1 MKRNICLLLILFLCV
16 SLYGCFLDPA
26 ENLYAVP
33 KQPAS
38 FYNLNSVIEHVMTE
52 STSYSPPV
60 SGENQQA
67 VQMADLDG
75 DRDDE
80 AIVYLK
86 ADGDKPLSLC
96 VFDKQEDSY
105 RLLARIDGVGNS
117 FDQVQYVPFDDRP
130 GNEIVVGR
138 RLGDG
143 VTQVLSVLSIQDGAL
158 TELIN
163 TPYYEFI
170 TADLNA
176 DGLRDVVLLHQDA
189 TAQNGVAVYYHWSDG
204 QPVRDLE
211 AELSAPVSA
220 IKRLITGRMCE
231 GVPAVFVASAYGEG
245 KIVTDIFGLRENAFV
260 NLTVSDDTD
269 TGVQTVREY
278 YVYSSD
284 IDSDGLIELPR
295 LIPMPSIPGDESS
308 NNQSLIRWYNL
319 QLSGREQD
327 KRLTYH
333 NYSDGWY
340 LTIPEEW
347 KDRIAVTSYAA
358 FGSARGYCFMDVE
371 SEESIFSIVAISNEG
386 AAAAIKN
393 SGWSELAQKG
403 ETTYACLLGQ
413 AAERYKLDVEAL
425 RELFRFIRI
434 DWNTGET

>member
-1 MKRNICLLLILFLCV
+1 MKRNICLITVLALCV
-16 SLYGCFLDPA
+16 CLSGCFLDPA

-33 KQPAS
+33 KQSAS
-38 FYNLNSVIEHVMTE
+38 FYNLNSAIERVM
-52 STSYSPPV
+52 SDGASYSPPV

-86 ADGDKPLSLC
+86 SDGDKPLSLC
-96 VFDKQEDSY
+96 VFDKIDESY
-105 RLLARIDGVGNS
+105 RLLARIDGVGNG
-117 FDQVQYVPFDDRP
+117 FDQVQYVPFDDRE

-143 VTQVLSVLSIQDGAL
+143 VTQVLSVLSIQDGTL

-176 DGLRDVVLLHQDA
+176 DGLRDVVLLHQEA
-189 TAQNGVAVYYHWSDG
+189 TAQNGVAVYYRWADG
-204 QPVRDLE
+204 QPVRELE
-211 AELSAPVSA
+211 AELSTPVSA
-220 IKRLITGRMCE
+220 IKRLVTGRMCE

-245 KIVTDIFGLRENAFV
+245 KIVTDIFGLRDNAFA

-284 IDSDGLIELPR
+284 IDLDGYIELPR
-295 LIPMPSIPGDESS
+295 LLPMPSLPDDESS

-319 QLSGREQD
+319 LLSGREQD
-327 KRLTYH
+327 KSLTYH

-340 LTIPEEW
+340 LTVPEDW
-347 KDRIAVTSYAA
+347 SDRLAVTNFTA
-358 FGSARGYCFMDVE
+358 FGSTRGYRFVDVE
-371 SEESIFSIVAISNEG
+371 SKESIFSIIAISNEN
-386 AAAAIKN
+386 AASAVK
-393 SGWSELAQKG
+393 SSDWSELAQKG
-403 ETTYACLLGQ
+403 ETTYACLLGE
-413 AAERYKLDVEAL
+413 AAQRYGLDVPTL
-425 RELFRFIRI
+425 RKLFQFIRI